1 MADIAVRVRL
11 ASGQTLKL
19 RVATSI
25 SYEQLVAQAA
35 EGAGI
40 PAAGAQLSLNKKVPL
55 SDAHEGYAAVA
66 PPAPRPTL
74 VHSAAPP
81 NRPSEIATA
90 SPAATS
96 DALLS
101 ASLARLAEMGFEPA
115 AARAALE
122 R

>member
-40 PAAGAQLSLNKKVPL
+40 PAAGAQLSLNKKDPLSTSPAVAVSQLGLCSGDLVFLL

-66 PPAPRPTL
+66 PPAPLRPR
-74 VHSAAPP
+74 PRP
-81 NRPSEIATA
+81 RPRPSPPPRPPRRATP
-90 SPAATS
+90 S
-96 DALLS
+96 
-101 ASLARLAEMGFEPA
+101 
-115 AARAALE
+115 
-122 R
+122 